1 MCLFFLFSLRLYF
14 HTLFISVYLTK
25 QSKEY
30 ISVEFTT
37 ELKPPE
43 DIILKDRN
51 STSLSIGWKIPKD
64 YYCSYW
70 EKDIQYIVSVQIS
83 GKNHVHSQIIN
94 GMRFKNQEYEA
105 IFTDLIPGQ
114 ACNVSLQT
122 MYENRLSAIVSKE
135 FEVNM

>member
-1 MCLFFLFSLRLYF
+1 M
-14 HTLFISVYLTK
+14 
-25 QSKEY
+25 
-30 ISVEFTT
+30 
-37 ELKPPE
+37 KPPE

-83 GKNHVHSQIIN
+83 GKNHIHSQIIN
-94 GMRFKNQEYEA
+94 GMRCKNQEYEA

>member
-1 MCLFFLFSLRLYF
+1 MHCNTFS
-14 HTLFISVYLTK
+14 ISVYLTK

-70 EKDIQYIVSVQIS
+70 EKDIQYMVSVQIS
-83 GKNHVHSQIIN
+83 GKNHIHSQIIN
-94 GMRFKNQEYEA
+94 ELRSKNQEYEA
-105 IFTDLIPGQ
+105 IAQ
-114 ACNVSLQT
+114 
-122 MYENRLSAIVSKE
+122 
-135 FEVNM
+135 